1 MSRSLSGPILVLAGS
16 ALPHG
21 FFQVPNLPYMVA
33 SFVHLLGLTVWLG
46 GIVALGAI
54 TAPVLFRRL
63 PRPDAGAL
71 FGPMLRIF
79 EKVSFA
85 AAVLAVTGGAAK
97 AWIGGQ
103 HLNAWS
109 LARMAALGGM
119 VLLLAWASLGV
130 HPAIRAVQEAN
141 PRVSELP
148 ADDPARADFGRL
160 HKRSE
165 RIMGAQL
172 WLGLVVLFLA

>member
-1 MSRSLSGPILVLAGS
+1 MSGAVSAPIPLMA
-16 ALPHG
+16 ALPAG
-21 FFQVPNLPYMVA
+21 FFQLPNLPYMVA
-33 SFVHLLGLTVWLG
+33 SFLHLLGLAVWLG

-54 TAPVLFRRL
+54 AAPVLFRRL

-71 FGPMLRIF
+71 FGPMLRVF
-79 EKVSFA
+79 EKVSLGA
-85 AAVLAVTGGAAK
+85 AALTVAGAAGK

-103 HLNAWS
+103 HLNVWS
-109 LARMAALGGM
+109 AARMTALGAM
-119 VLLLAWASLGV
+119 VLLLAWAALSV

-148 ADDPARADFGRL
+148 EDAPPRVAFGRL

-165 RIMGAQL
+165 RIMMAQL
-172 WLGLVVLFLA
+172 WFGLVVLFLA